1 MFDSAGRRLR
11 YPPVI
16 SQLKQV
22 TSARFSDD
30 ERVVIS
36 DGLHQG
42 QSLRSIAAAL
52 GRRPSTVSGEVRR
65 NTPPTALRYLPHVA
79 HKQAAARRR
88 RPGRGMIAANDQLRS
103 FLREHLDMQWSPRQI
118 CNQLRATF
126 TADPEMHIVQ
136 ETIYKALYA
145 RNGGVLGVNPPMD
158 LRTGRP
164 GRRSRPRAGT
174 GRSRFSGPLIA
185 ERPADVAG
193 RCVAGRKE
201 GGPHLG
207 EKERIGR
214 SLPWSSGPAASL
226 SWSIWEDDGSQGMS
240 NPAWKFQVETGI
252 PVYFC
257 EPHSPWPRVQRKP
270 QRAAAPVLS

>member
-1 MFDSAGRRLR
+1 MIFRRTDGSVQEVGETRPWCLAVDGKREECARLLRQGMNNSETCRALGIGRKTGSHWRNGRTYVDSAGRRLR

-88 RPGRGMIAANDQLRS
+88 RPGRGKIAANDQLRS

-118 CNQLRATF
+118 CYQLRATF

-136 ETIYKALYA
+136 ETIYKAL
-145 RNGGVLGVNPPMD
+145 
-158 LRTGRP
+158 
-164 GRRSRPRAGT
+164 
-174 GRSRFSGPLIA
+174 SGYP
-185 ERPADVAG
+185 V
-193 RCVAGRKE
+193 
-201 GGPHLG
+201 
-207 EKERIGR
+207 
-214 SLPWSSGPAASL
+214 SSGSL
-226 SWSIWEDDGSQGMS
+226 G
-240 NPAWKFQVETGI
+240 K
-252 PVYFC
+252 
-257 EPHSPWPRVQRKP
+257 WPD
-270 QRAAAPVLS
+270 